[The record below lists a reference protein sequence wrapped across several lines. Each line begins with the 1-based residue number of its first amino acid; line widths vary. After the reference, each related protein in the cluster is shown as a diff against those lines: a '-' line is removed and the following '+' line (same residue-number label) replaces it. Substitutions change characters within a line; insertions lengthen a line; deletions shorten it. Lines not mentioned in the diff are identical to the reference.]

1 MSLLPLVL
9 FLMAVE
15 WLVVA
20 KKWKKLRP
28 ITKPAPMIAMI
39 IWFSMVGHWQGA
51 LFYFGLGLV
60 FSLLGDILLLL
71 SYRYFIFGLIAF
83 SLAHI
88 FYIVGFNVTL
98 PNFSI
103 PFWILLTVVIMIGF
117 VNFKPILNGLRKD
130 RHKKRLISPV
140 VFYAILISAMLLSAL
155 LNITRPEWGL
165 RDTLCTSFGA
175 GLFYISDSL
184 LARERFVRTSKYGA
198 VMVMVTYLTGQL
210 LMALGVLIHNVL

>member
-1 MSLLPLVL
+1 MRLLILVI
-9 FLMAVE
+9 FLMALE

-20 KKWKKLRP
+20 MKWKKLRP

-39 IWFSMVGHWQGA
+39 IWFTIVSHWQGA
-51 LFYFGLGLV
+51 QLYFGLGLV
-60 FSLLGDILLLL
+60 FSLLGDVLLLL

-98 PNFSI
+98 PNLGI
-103 PFWILLTVVIMIGF
+103 PFWILLAVVTIIGV
-117 VNFKPILNGLRKD
+117 VNFKTILNGLRKD
-130 RHKKRLISPV
+130 RYQRKLIPPV
-140 VFYAILISAMLLSAL
+140 VFYAILISVMLLSAL

-165 RDTLCTSFGA
+165 WDTLCSCLGA
-175 GLFYISDSL
+175 GLFYISDTL

-210 LMALGVLIHNVL
+210 LMALGVLIHYVL

>member
-1 MSLLPLVL
+1 MSLLPLVII
-9 FLMAVE
+9 LMAVE

-28 ITKPAPMIAMI
+28 VTKPAPMIAMI
-39 IWFSMVGHWQGA
+39 IWFSIVGRWQGA

-88 FYIVGFNVTL
+88 FYIVGFNVTV
-98 PNFSI
+98 PGI
-103 PFWILLTVVIMIGF
+103 GIQFWIFLVLVIFIGF
-117 VNFKPILNGLRKD
+117 INFRPILKGLRKD
-130 RHKKRLISPV
+130 RYQGRLIPPV
-140 VFYAILISAMLLSAL
+140 VFYAILISVMLISAL

-165 RDTLCTSFGA
+165 RDILCTCFGA

-184 LARERFVRTSKYGA
+184 LARERFVRASKYGA
-198 VMVMVTYLTGQL
+198 VMVMITYLTGQL
-210 LMALGVLIHNVL
+210 LMALGVLIHYVL